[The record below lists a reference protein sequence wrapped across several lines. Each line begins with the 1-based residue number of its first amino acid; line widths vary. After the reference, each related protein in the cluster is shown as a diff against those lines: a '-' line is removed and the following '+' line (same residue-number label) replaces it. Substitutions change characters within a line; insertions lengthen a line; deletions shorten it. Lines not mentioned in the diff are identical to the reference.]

1 MFLPIIIYKV
11 SAVIKYVF
19 LSFSDHGFYLIRGK
33 KGNFAKFC
41 MTKGGW
47 RVQQKINKYDK
58 TMEGEFIDSYKPNEE
73 KLISKH

>member
-1 MFLPIIIYKV
+1 
-11 SAVIKYVF
+11 
-19 LSFSDHGFYLIRGK
+19 
-33 KGNFAKFC
+33 

-58 TMEGEFIDSYKPNEE
+58 TMEGEFIDSYKPNED